1 MVNADIVFRKL
12 HNNEIDDV
20 PIEEGNVIYDLDTK
34 QIFVDDVID
43 GVLKRVR
50 YGGSEKLIK
59 AIISANTTTKTIY
72 DDTITTDSIIRVYV
86 DEHDSFTYNSI
97 STASG
102 SVTIT
107 FNAMTQDVPIQI
119 GIGAVSE
126 FHQLITE
133 GQASDISYNNG
144 QSGMTATDV
153 QEAIDE
159 LKSDLGNIELT
170 ADNVEYDNATSGA
183 VSEDVQGAMDEI
195 YSKIKWYVDNG
206 WLPTIPSGDVPANM
220 EDCSWAMLKSLASAG
235 TLGNYYQIGDTKTI
249 ELTGGERVVMELVS
263 INDGEGTAGAY
274 YPRGTVD
281 FISKD
286 CLQTTRSMNS
296 SNTNAGG
303 WVSCA
308 LRTTL
313 NTTIYE
319 TLPQT
324 VKDVIV
330 EKTHKTSAGSQST
343 SLVEH
348 TDKLWLP
355 TEYEMFG
362 AITYSANTE
371 NANVNKHYAVF
382 DTNADRIKHQG
393 TNGSAVGW
401 WESSPYVSDSSYFCG
416 VSSGGSADGTGASGS
431 IGVPLCFRI
440 GQS

>member
-1 MVNADIVFRKL
+1 MGDGTTSYASLPYFLDGSGSGSGVIRLTEEEWEALTPEQQASGAYVVDFDEEEGTTNAELAIKM
-12 HNNEIDDV
+12 NQIMNKTIPTNGIIAYDV
-20 PIEEGNVIYDLDTK
+20 PEGGTIPEG
-34 QIFVDDVID
+34 F
-43 GVLKRVR
+43 
-50 YGGSEKLIK
+50 
-59 AIISANTTTKTIY
+59 TTTTI
-72 DDTITTDSIIRVYV
+72 D
-86 DEHDSFTYNSI
+86 
-97 STASG
+97 
-102 SVTIT
+102 
-107 FNAMTQDVPIQI
+107 
-119 GIGAVSE
+119 
-126 FHQLITE
+126 
-133 GQASDISYNNG
+133 
-144 QSGMTATDV
+144 
-153 QEAIDE
+153 AIDE
-159 LKSDLGNIELT
+159 IN
-170 ADNVEYDNATSGA
+170 DNLS
-183 VSEDVQGAMDEI
+183 
-195 YSKIKWYVDNG
+195 WYVANG
-206 WLPTIPSGDVPANM
+206 WLPAIPSGDVPANM
-220 EDCSWAMLKSLASAG
+220 EDCSWAMLKQLASAG

-249 ELTGGERVVMELVS
+249 ELAGGERVVMELVS
-263 INDGEGTAGAY
+263 INDGSGSAGAY

-319 TLPQT
+319 TLPQA
-324 VKDVIV
+324 VKDVLV

-362 AITYSANTE
+362 AITYSASTE

-401 WESSPYVSDSSYFCG
+401 RESSPRVGNSASFCVVTSD
-416 VSSGGSADGTGASGS
+416 GSANDDGASAS
-431 IGVPLCFRI
+431 LGVPLCFRI
-440 GQS
+440 GQLYT